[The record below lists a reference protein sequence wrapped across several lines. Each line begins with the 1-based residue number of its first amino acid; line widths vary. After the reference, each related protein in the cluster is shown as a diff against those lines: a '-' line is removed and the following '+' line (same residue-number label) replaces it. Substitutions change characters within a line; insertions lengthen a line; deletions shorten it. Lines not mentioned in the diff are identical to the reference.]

1 MITFNSETSFTL
13 KNQKKLV
20 KWISDVISSEGFQ
33 VGEINYIFCNDSYLN
48 KINQEFLNH
57 DTFTDIISFDY
68 TLGKEVGGDIFI
80 SIERVLENAE
90 KFNEVSDKAFSFVH
104 IDVDLYQPTI
114 DSLEFFWKKLVDGG
128 FIVVDD
134 YGSSQFPGAGIAV
147 DEFLKEHKASFFYKV
162 PMGACFIMK

>member
-20 KWISDVISSEGFQ
+20 KWIGDVISSEGFQ
-33 VGEINYIFCNDSYLN
+33 VGEINYIFCDDSYLN

-57 DTFTDIISFDY
+57 DAFTDIISFDY

-90 KFNEVSDKAFSFVH
+90 EFNEVFENELHRVMIHGILHFIGYKDK
-104 IDVDLYQPTI
+104 T
-114 DSLEFFWKKLVDGG
+114 KKDKTLMRTKEDEKI
-128 FIVVDD
+128 FILN
-134 YGSSQFPGAGIAV
+134 S
-147 DEFLKEHKASFFYKV
+147 
-162 PMGACFIMK
+162 

>member
-20 KWISDVISSEGFQ
+20 KWIGDVISSEGFQ
-33 VGEINYIFCNDSYLN
+33 VGEINYIFCDDSYLN

-90 KFNEVSDKAFSFVH
+90 KFNEVFENELHRVMIHGILHFIGYKDK
-104 IDVDLYQPTI
+104 T
-114 DSLEFFWKKLVDGG
+114 KKEKTLMRTKE
-128 FIVVDD
+128 
-134 YGSSQFPGAGIAV
+134 
-147 DEFLKEHKASFFYKV
+147 DENIFTLKH
-162 PMGACFIMK
+162 

>member
-1 MITFNSETSFTL
+1 VITFNSETSFTL

-68 TLGKEVGGDIFI
+68 TLAKEVGGDIFI

-90 KFNEVSDKAFSFVH
+90 KFDEVFENELHRVMIHGILHFMGYKDK
-104 IDVDLYQPTI
+104 T
-114 DSLEFFWKKLVDGG
+114 KKEKTLMRTKEDEKI
-128 FIVVDD
+128 FI
-134 YGSSQFPGAGIAV
+134 
-147 DEFLKEHKASFFYKV
+147 LNT
-162 PMGACFIMK
+162 

>member
-1 MITFNSETSFTL
+1 MITFNSETPFTL

-80 SIERVLENAE
+80 SIERVLENAQKFKTE
-90 KFNEVSDKAFSFVH
+90 KL
-104 IDVDLYQPTI
+104 I
-114 DSLEFFWKKLVDGG
+114 
-128 FIVVDD
+128 
-134 YGSSQFPGAGIAV
+134 
-147 DEFLKEHKASFFYKV
+147 
-162 PMGACFIMK
+162 

>member
-90 KFNEVSDKAFSFVH
+90 KFNEVFENELHRVMIHGILHFIGYKDK
-104 IDVDLYQPTI
+104 T
-114 DSLEFFWKKLVDGG
+114 KKDKTLMRTKEDEKI
-128 FIVVDD
+128 FI
-134 YGSSQFPGAGIAV
+134 
-147 DEFLKEHKASFFYKV
+147 LNT
-162 PMGACFIMK
+162 

>member
-1 MITFNSETSFTL
+1 MITFNSETSFTP

-20 KWISDVISSEGFQ
+20 KWIGDVISSEGFQ
-33 VGEINYIFCNDSYLN
+33 VAEINYIFCDDSYLN

-90 KFNEVSDKAFSFVH
+90 KFNEVFENELHRVMIHGILHFIGYKDK
-104 IDVDLYQPTI
+104 T
-114 DSLEFFWKKLVDGG
+114 KKDKTLMRTKEDEKI
-128 FIVVDD
+128 FI
-134 YGSSQFPGAGIAV
+134 
-147 DEFLKEHKASFFYKV
+147 LNT
-162 PMGACFIMK
+162 

>member
-13 KNQKKLV
+13 KNQNKLV
-20 KWISDVISSEGFQ
+20 KWIGDVVSSEGFQ
-33 VGEINYIFCNDSYLN
+33 VAEINYIFCDDSYLN

-90 KFNEVSDKAFSFVH
+90 KFNEVFENELYRVMIHGILHFMGYKDK
-104 IDVDLYQPTI
+104 T
-114 DSLEFFWKKLVDGG
+114 KKEKTLMRTKEDEKI
-128 FIVVDD
+128 FI
-134 YGSSQFPGAGIAV
+134 
-147 DEFLKEHKASFFYKV
+147 LNT
-162 PMGACFIMK
+162 

>member
-20 KWISDVISSEGFQ
+20 KWIGDVISSEGFQ
-33 VGEINYIFCNDSYLN
+33 VGEINYIFCDDSYLN

-90 KFNEVSDKAFSFVH
+90 KFNEVFETELHRVMIHGILHFIGYKDK
-104 IDVDLYQPTI
+104 T
-114 DSLEFFWKKLVDGG
+114 KKDKTLMRT
-128 FIVVDD
+128 
-134 YGSSQFPGAGIAV
+134 
-147 DEFLKEHKASFFYKV
+147 KED
-162 PMGACFIMK
+162 

>member
-20 KWISDVISSEGFQ
+20 KWISNVVLSEDFE
-33 VGEINYIFCNDSYLN
+33 VGEINYIFCDDVYLH

-68 TLGKEVGGDIFI
+68 TLAKEVGGDIFI

-90 KFNEVSDKAFSFVH
+90 KFDEVFENELHRVMIHGILHFMGYKDK
-104 IDVDLYQPTI
+104 T
-114 DSLEFFWKKLVDGG
+114 KKEKTLMRTKEDEKI
-128 FIVVDD
+128 FI
-134 YGSSQFPGAGIAV
+134 
-147 DEFLKEHKASFFYKV
+147 LNT
-162 PMGACFIMK
+162 

>member
-90 KFNEVSDKAFSFVH
+90 KFNEVFETELHRVMIHGILHFMGYKDK
-104 IDVDLYQPTI
+104 T
-114 DSLEFFWKKLVDGG
+114 KKEKTLMRTKE
-128 FIVVDD
+128 
-134 YGSSQFPGAGIAV
+134 
-147 DEFLKEHKASFFYKV
+147 DEKIFTLNT
-162 PMGACFIMK
+162 

>member
-13 KNQKKLV
+13 KNQNKLV
-20 KWISDVISSEGFQ
+20 KWIGDVVSSEGFQ
-33 VGEINYIFCNDSYLN
+33 VGEINYIFCDDSYLN

-90 KFNEVSDKAFSFVH
+90 EFNEVFENELHRVMIHGILHFMGYKDK
-104 IDVDLYQPTI
+104 T
-114 DSLEFFWKKLVDGG
+114 KKEKTLMRTKE
-128 FIVVDD
+128 
-134 YGSSQFPGAGIAV
+134 
-147 DEFLKEHKASFFYKV
+147 DENIFTLKH
-162 PMGACFIMK
+162 

>member
-20 KWISDVISSEGFQ
+20 KWISDVVSSEGFQ
-33 VGEINYIFCNDSYLN
+33 VGEINYIFCDDSYLN

-90 KFNEVSDKAFSFVH
+90 KFNEVFENELHRVMIHGILHFMGYKDK
-104 IDVDLYQPTI
+104 T
-114 DSLEFFWKKLVDGG
+114 KKEKTLMRTKEDEKI
-128 FIVVDD
+128 FI
-134 YGSSQFPGAGIAV
+134 
-147 DEFLKEHKASFFYKV
+147 LNT
-162 PMGACFIMK
+162 

>member
-68 TLGKEVGGDIFI
+68 TLGKEIGGDIFI

-90 KFNEVSDKAFSFVH
+90 KFNEVFENELYRVMIHGILHFMGYKDK
-104 IDVDLYQPTI
+104 T
-114 DSLEFFWKKLVDGG
+114 KKEKTLMRTKEDEKI
-128 FIVVDD
+128 FI
-134 YGSSQFPGAGIAV
+134 
-147 DEFLKEHKASFFYKV
+147 LNT
-162 PMGACFIMK
+162 

>member
-20 KWISDVISSEGFQ
+20 KWVGDVISSEGFQ
-33 VGEINYIFCNDSYLN
+33 VGEINYIFCDDSYLN

-90 KFNEVSDKAFSFVH
+90 KFNEVFETELHRVMIHGILHFMGYKDK
-104 IDVDLYQPTI
+104 T
-114 DSLEFFWKKLVDGG
+114 KKEKTLMRTKEDENI
-128 FIVVDD
+128 FI
-134 YGSSQFPGAGIAV
+134 
-147 DEFLKEHKASFFYKV
+147 LK
-162 PMGACFIMK
+162 P

>member
-20 KWISDVISSEGFQ
+20 KWIGDVISSEGFQ

-90 KFNEVSDKAFSFVH
+90 KFNEVFETELHRVMIHGILHFMGYKDK
-104 IDVDLYQPTI
+104 T
-114 DSLEFFWKKLVDGG
+114 KKEKTLMRTKEDEKI
-128 FIVVDD
+128 FI
-134 YGSSQFPGAGIAV
+134 
-147 DEFLKEHKASFFYKV
+147 LNT
-162 PMGACFIMK
+162 